1 MEVSFLDV
9 VRLLKILF
17 LFDLIVELNSLNFS
31 LQRLS
36 ENMIMAPSILR
47 SLDKKLIF

>member
-17 LFDLIVELNSLNFS
+17 LFDLIVELNGLNFS

-36 ENMIMAPSILR
+36 ENTIMAPSILR